1 MKKEKIDDNQLTFFD
16 VIDGGKHEEDK
27 KNIMK
32 FKKKQLID
40 VQYAPYEEMFS
51 GFNKIQAITFS
62 YDLSFINN
70 IMKYF
75 DTAEIILG
83 AKFIFDKDEML
94 PRLLADAAALKNDIT
109 KDKRLSNMLK
119 NGDLIIKVSTSIVD
133 HRKLYILSADD
144 GRTRV
149 LSPSANLSWS
159 AWNGS
164 HLENYE
170 YDDGEAGYEDAINDF
185 EVAWSLAEEIP
196 YACFSAKISEN
207 ADEDIVA
214 GNPIVTKIKQT
225 NSVIV
230 LRQQMD
236 EETISLTRRC
246 LDIENDIAEYKEVT
260 KNIGLKTDKGVT
272 MISPQHVK
280 KIETNMK
287 RTIRAKKLNVE
298 EHTKAY
304 PKLTF
309 DYDEEKA
316 YLDETEMDLN
326 PPDEEIKNDIDE
338 ILKIFDN
345 FKAFINGEK
354 NLQPNHFKLMTAVL
368 SSPFTARL
376 RCDASLLQVG
386 TSSLPLFL
394 LLSSANANCGKTFMM
409 SALLKMMTGE
419 TLDTQKGVNVSKDM
433 LEKEQICIKGIPIF
447 VDEISGRFISD
458 KEDFLK
464 NPERCEKGRVSTMPL
479 IVFASNNVLSL
490 EEKFRKRMMFINFDG
505 AMPSTIDQSA
515 YKSRGIAIVNR
526 LGTAF
531 FREYLRRMIPQI
543 NGIINYMYDVEHR
556 EDGYYPDVMAISSQ
570 TIIDILTDYGY
581 DIPNYVKRLTWND
594 DYSVNS
600 VSVSEDFLEQIDS
613 LYRTNRKDFKIDT
626 VTNLV
631 SIELGRNKN
640 IEKMFESWSR
650 SLPNEIGATVIPSRD
665 LCRIDFRKDKLEKF
679 LGHSLSTGFL
689 SFLQGKIGF
698 GR

>member
-326 PPDEEIKNDIDE
+326 PPDE
-338 ILKIFDN
+338 
-345 FKAFINGEK
+345 
-354 NLQPNHFKLMTAVL
+354 
-368 SSPFTARL
+368 
-376 RCDASLLQVG
+376 
-386 TSSLPLFL
+386 
-394 LLSSANANCGKTFMM
+394 
-409 SALLKMMTGE
+409 
-419 TLDTQKGVNVSKDM
+419 
-433 LEKEQICIKGIPIF
+433 
-447 VDEISGRFISD
+447 
-458 KEDFLK
+458 
-464 NPERCEKGRVSTMPL
+464 
-479 IVFASNNVLSL
+479 
-490 EEKFRKRMMFINFDG
+490 
-505 AMPSTIDQSA
+505 
-515 YKSRGIAIVNR
+515 
-526 LGTAF
+526 
-531 FREYLRRMIPQI
+531 
-543 NGIINYMYDVEHR
+543 
-556 EDGYYPDVMAISSQ
+556 
-570 TIIDILTDYGY
+570 
-581 DIPNYVKRLTWND
+581 
-594 DYSVNS
+594 
-600 VSVSEDFLEQIDS
+600 
-613 LYRTNRKDFKIDT
+613 
-626 VTNLV
+626 
-631 SIELGRNKN
+631 
-640 IEKMFESWSR
+640 
-650 SLPNEIGATVIPSRD
+650 
-665 LCRIDFRKDKLEKF
+665 
-679 LGHSLSTGFL
+679 
-689 SFLQGKIGF
+689 
-698 GR
+698 